1 MQYFLC
7 LIASGLGLLRGVVP
21 RQHVPAA
28 VRAYVPARQA
38 KPSAAC
44 LALRICAPAIF
55 LPVPV
60 PVLRF

>member
-28 VRAYVPARQA
+28 VRAYVPARSA
-38 KPSAAC
+38 KQPVAC
-44 LALRICAPAIF
+44 LALRICAPALF